1 MPHRIIDTPLESLPL
16 IDEHWIEIA
25 ARADEV
31 WDALIATVRGASGGR
46 PGISISRALGCEETV
61 SEGQAGRIGS
71 TIPGFV
77 VTRSVRP
84 AVLAMM
90 GQHRFSRYALIF
102 TILEKP
108 SGLMLLSA
116 QTRAEFPGPKGR
128 AYRRLVIG
136 SRAHVVVARGLLH
149 RVRKR
154 AERAHA
160 RPPRAVGAQAA
171 VPRRRGGPGAR
182 A

>member
-1 MPHRIIDTPLESLPL
+1 MPRRIIDTPIESLPFV
-16 IDEHWIEIA
+16 DEHWIEIA
-25 ARADEV
+25 ASPEEV
-31 WDALIATVRGASGGR
+31 WGALIRTVKHASQSR
-46 PGISISRALGCEETV
+46 PGERIAHSLGCEVTTT
-61 SEGQAGRIGS
+61 EGGAGEIGS

-77 VTRSVRP
+77 VTRAVRP

-90 GQHRFSRYALIF
+90 GQHRFSQYALIF

-116 QTRAEFPGPKGR
+116 QTRARFPGRKGA

-136 SRAHVVVARGLLH
+136 SRGHLVVTRSLL
-149 RVRKR
+149 RQVRRR

-160 RPPRAVGAQAA
+160 RPATT
-171 VPRRRGGPGAR
+171 
-182 A
+182 